1 MIAVRGL
8 VHRLSLYGS
17 SPRVLLDRVDLS
29 LERGEVVLLVGRN
42 GSGKTTLARYLVG
55 LLLPTEGTITVD
67 GLRTDR
73 DVREIRRRVGLL
85 FQESH
90 EQLIAQTP
98 LEDVAFGLE
107 NLALPP
113 EEIHKRSW
121 GALKRVGLHEK
132 ALCPIES
139 LTSSERQRVALAGL
153 LAMDP
158 AYYILDEPDRA
169 ADREGLA
176 LLLSLVREL
185 RSEHKGVLIISHK
198 EFWKHHVDRVV
209 RLEQGRIVEGND
221 PSLGPSP
228 TPSPLSP
235 LPDLTPTPSLKGRGS
250 PPPLGEGVGERSG
263 VRVRGAGGEARHESF
278 SLHANKLTF
287 AYNASPVLKD
297 FSADVTAGEF
307 IVISGPEGSGK
318 TTLVEL
324 LAGLAQPTS
333 GSVLWNDTPIH
344 TLRAQ
349 ERVRCV
355 GLVFQEPYQQLL
367 GESVQEELLVGLL
380 AQGLT
385 PSESERRARWACAAV
400 GLEWE
405 LVREQPSHQ
414 LSVGEQARV
423 AIAAVLAIHPRV
435 LILDETLAALDP
447 PGQREL
453 LALLQEL
460 HAQGTTV
467 LLVTSEDPPD
477 VGTRLWRLEGGQL
490 LYDGPPEAP

>member
-8 VHRLSLYGS
+8 VHRLSSSGS

-55 LLLPTEGTITVD
+55 LLLPTEGTVTVD

-113 EEIHKRSW
+113 EEIHRRSW
-121 GALKRVGLHEK
+121 EALERVGLHEK

-158 AYYILDEPDRA
+158 AYYILDEPDRT

-185 RSEHKGVLIISHK
+185 RAQSKGVLIISHK
-198 EFWKHHVDRVV
+198 EFWKDHVDRVV
-209 RLEQGRIVEGND
+209 RIEQGRIVAD
-221 PSLGPSP
+221 SQASPGPFAV
-228 TPSPLSP
+228 
-235 LPDLTPTPSLKGRGS
+235 
-250 PPPLGEGVGERSG
+250 PPAAARPGFAWTVHLA
-263 VRVRGAGGEARHESF
+263 AGGGKAYSPDEAWRLQARH
-278 SLHANKLTF
+278 LAF
-287 AYNASPVLKD
+287 AYDALPALKD

-307 IVISGPEGSGK
+307 IVINGPEGSGK

-324 LAGLAQPTS
+324 LAGLVLPTS
-333 GSVLWNDTPIH
+333 GSVLWDDTPIH
-344 TLRAQ
+344 TMRAQ
-349 ERVRCV
+349 ERVRRV

-367 GESVQEELLVGLL
+367 GESVQEELFMGLL
-380 AQGLT
+380 AQGLSL
-385 PSESERRARWACAAV
+385 SESEERARWACEVV
-400 GLEWE
+400 GLEWG

-414 LSVGEQARV
+414 LSVGEQARL
-423 AIAAVLAIHPRV
+423 AIAAVLAIYPRV
-435 LILDETLAALDP
+435 LIVDETLSALDP

-467 LLVTSEDPPD
+467 LLVTSEDLSN
-477 VGTRLWRLEGGQL
+477 VGTCLWRLEGGRL
-490 LYDGPPEAP
+490 LYNGPPEAL

>member
-8 VHRLSLYGS
+8 VHRLSSYGL

-29 LERGEVVLLVGRN
+29 LEPGEIVLLVGRN

-55 LLLPTEGTITVD
+55 LLLPTEGTVTVD

-113 EEIHKRSW
+113 NEIHKRSW
-121 GALKRVGLHEK
+121 EALERVGLHEK
-132 ALCPIES
+132 ALWPIES

-158 AYYILDEPDRA
+158 EYYILDEPDRT

-176 LLLSLVREL
+176 LLLSLVRAL
-185 RSEHKGVLIISHK
+185 RSEHKGVLIISHR

-209 RLEQGRIVEGND
+209 RLEHGRIVADSPSPCGHQA
-221 PSLGPSP
+221 SLGPY
-228 TPSPLSP
+228 TV
-235 LPDLTPTPSLKGRGS
+235 
-250 PPPLGEGVGERSG
+250 PPAAARRTVQTKSGGEGKRERAF
-263 VRVRGAGGEARHESF
+263 RLQAR
-278 SLHANKLTF
+278 KLTF
-287 AYNASPVLKD
+287 AYDALPILKD
-297 FSADVTAGEF
+297 FSAEVAAGEF

-333 GSVLWNDTPIH
+333 GSVLWDDTPIH

-349 ERVRCV
+349 ERVRRV

-367 GESVQEELLVGLL
+367 GESVHEELFVGLL
-380 AQGLT
+380 AQGLSPT
-385 PSESERRARWACAAV
+385 ESERQARWACGAV
-400 GLEWE
+400 GLEWD

-414 LSVGEQARV
+414 LSVGEQARL

-435 LILDETLAALDP
+435 LIVDETLSALDP

-453 LALLQEL
+453 LTLLQEL

-467 LLVTSEDPPD
+467 LLVTSEDLPN

-490 LYDGPPEAP
+490 LYNGPPEAL

>member
-8 VHRLSLYGS
+8 VHRLSSSGS

-55 LLLPTEGTITVD
+55 LLLPTEGTVIVD

-107 NLALPP
+107 NLALPS
-113 EEIHKRSW
+113 EEIHRRSW
-121 GALKRVGLHEK
+121 EALERVGLHEK

-158 AYYILDEPDRA
+158 AYYILDEPDRT

-185 RSEHKGVLIISHK
+185 RAQSKGVLIISHK
-198 EFWKHHVDRVV
+198 EFWKDHVDRVV
-209 RLEQGRIVEGND
+209 RLEQGRIVPEAFD
-221 PSLGPSP
+221 LSPPLASLHPHP
-228 TPSPLSP
+228 RPLSP
-235 LPDLTPTPSLKGRGS
+235 PRERGDR
-250 PPPLGEGVGERSG
+250 GEGAQIAFRLQ
-263 VRVRGAGGEARHESF
+263 ARN
-278 SLHANKLTF
+278 LAF
-287 AYNASPVLKD
+287 AYDALPALKD

-307 IVISGPEGSGK
+307 IVINGPEGSGK

-324 LAGLAQPTS
+324 LSGLVLPTS
-333 GSVLWNDTPIH
+333 GIVLWDDTPIH
-344 TLRAQ
+344 TMRAQ
-349 ERVRCV
+349 ERVRRV

-367 GESVQEELLVGLL
+367 GESVQEELFMGLL
-380 AQGLT
+380 AQGLSL
-385 PSESERRARWACAAV
+385 SESEERARWACEVV
-400 GLEWE
+400 GLEWD

-414 LSVGEQARV
+414 LSVGEQARL

-435 LILDETLAALDP
+435 LIVDETLSALDP

-467 LLVTSEDPPD
+467 LLVTSEYIPN
-477 VGTRLWRLEGGQL
+477 VGTRLWRLEGGRL
-490 LYDGPPEAP
+490 LYDGPPEAL